1 MITLYGGAIGV
12 VVSVAVGWYQLDLP
26 IPATHNE
33 VQEVRQ
39 YARGTREIVLNQEWF
54 RLKTQLREAKAK
66 LKRDPLNLDLIKR
79 VTRLELTLRSV
90 EGHLDELRK

>member
-12 VVSVAVGWYQLDLP
+12 IVSVAVGWYQLDLP
-26 IPATHNE
+26 IPATHNQ
-33 VQEVRQ
+33 VQEVQQ
-39 YARGTREIVLNQEWF
+39 YAKGTREIVLNQEWF

-66 LKRDPLNLDLIKR
+66 LIGDPGNRELIKR

-90 EGHLDELRK
+90 EGQLDELRK